1 MFFHKDNVVTYYI
14 FGGLFFLVYT
24 WYIIKK
30 NYSIEKVIHI
40 YLIIAPLY
48 NIFFLFHFFHFSIAN
63 FLWVI
68 FLPLGA
74 YIFFAKREII
84 YYSIYSIIYV
94 ILLSIIFSLYIN
106 NNQLIS
112 NDLENNKIIIS
123 DTILIISCILIMF
136 LAVYYN
142 DKIRDLRILSKIEK
156 TGIDVSKLLYSDKE
170 IQKLEEIFMQL
181 ENAMTSEKLY
191 KDSNFNISKMSV
203 HININS
209 GYISKSIRYKEF
221 ANFNS
226 YLNKYRIDYAKELM
240 QNIDYQKLT
249 LLYVY
254 SESGFANQVTFNRV
268 FKQIEGITPTEYID
282 SIKNNK
288 T

>member
-1 MFFHKDNVVTYYI
+1 
-14 FGGLFFLVYT
+14 
-24 WYIIKK
+24 
-30 NYSIEKVIHI
+30 
-40 YLIIAPLY
+40 
-48 NIFFLFHFFHFSIAN
+48 
-63 FLWVI
+63 
-68 FLPLGA
+68 
-74 YIFFAKREII
+74 
-84 YYSIYSIIYV
+84 
-94 ILLSIIFSLYIN
+94 
-106 NNQLIS
+106 
-112 NDLENNKIIIS
+112 
-123 DTILIISCILIMF
+123 MF

-156 TGIDVSKLLYSDKE
+156 TGIDVSKLLYNDKE
-170 IQKLEEIFMQL
+170 IQKLEDLFIQL

-203 HININS
+203 HINVNS

-226 YLNKYRIDYAKELM
+226 YLNKYRIAHAKELM

-268 FKQIEGITPTEYID
+268 FKQIEGVTPTEYID
-282 SIKNNK
+282 SLKNNK